1 MSSGAAL
8 LETSGAIAAVRIAPE
23 VPRGTSI
30 ALPRTVRRTTVTS
43 EVKDHD
49 VSTRFLRFAPL
60 AVAALSAVIPL
71 TELALLAQ
79 VEERGRVVWAI
90 VATACYL
97 PLYVRNVFEV
107 TRGST
112 PSGGVWVLAAMA
124 VIIIGALPL
133 VGAVWLLHFWVLAVS
148 ALLVLRPPWSVLAAV
163 AVVASLAPLALAL
176 DTGAGRASWI
186 VFSSLWRV
194 AFVFALVWLVG
205 ALQRL
210 QEARRALAE
219 RAVAAERGRIDS
231 EVTHTLG
238 AALESTLAQ
247 GRRAMDR
254 LACDPAFADREL
266 HALVDGARR
275 TLTEARQMISG
286 YQHTSMRAELDTAVS
301 LLTAAGI
308 EARLVL
314 PRGDL
319 PDAVDEPVRAALR
332 SATAQL
338 LADQRSH
345 RCVIAVSRREGCL
358 AVDVRADAPD
368 VTQHEVTAA

>member
-8 LETSGAIAAVRIAPE
+8 LETSGAIAAVRVAPE

-30 ALPRTVRRTTVTS
+30 ALPRTVRRTTVMS

-49 VSTRFLRFAPL
+49 VSTRFLRYAPI
-60 AVAALSAVIPL
+60 AVAALGAVIPL
-71 TELALLAQ
+71 AELALLAQ
-79 VEERGRVVWAI
+79 VEERGLVVWAI

-124 VIIIGALPL
+124 VLIFGALPL

-254 LACDPAFADREL
+254 LARDPAFADREL

-314 PRGDL
+314 PLCDFPTPSTSPSERRCDRRRRSCSPISAPTG
-319 PDAVDEPVRAALR
+319 VSSRSPVARVAWR
-332 SATAQL
+332 STSGPTFRTS
-338 LADQRSH
+338 RST
-345 RCVIAVSRREGCL
+345 R
-358 AVDVRADAPD
+358 
-368 VTQHEVTAA
+368 